1 MPSSD
6 NMLSVTR
13 RVFECPKCD
22 KCVWRP
28 GSART
33 RWGSFSA
40 SPDSLAAIGGGDLIL
55 RGRGAEGTEK
65 GRGKERGRNRE
76 RRVRG
81 GDCLLFILFLA
92 TVLQEM

>member
-1 MPSSD
+1 
-6 NMLSVTR
+6 VTNAFGGR
-13 RVFECPKCD
+13 AP
-22 KCVWRP
+22 P
-28 GSART
+28 GPAG
-33 RWGSFSA
+33 GSFSA

-81 GDCLLFILFLA
+81 GDCLLFI
-92 TVLQEM
+92 